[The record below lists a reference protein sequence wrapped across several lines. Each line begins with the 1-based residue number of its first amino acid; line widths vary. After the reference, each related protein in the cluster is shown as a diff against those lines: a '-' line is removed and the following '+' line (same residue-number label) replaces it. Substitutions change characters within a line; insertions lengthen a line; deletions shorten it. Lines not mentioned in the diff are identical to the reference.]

1 MCKYPIE
8 KKVDAYPSKDMFW
21 GYTVFGGVIGGALI
35 GFAFGV
41 WNGFLL
47 MLLSI
52 LIGSMIGFAVGFIPA
67 LLTGFL
73 ICKYEV
79 RSERLIDLM
88 KVFAIGSLMTSFYM
102 LLLVFIL
109 QDSSSSNTIVNLFNL
124 WKKTILWIG
133 LVGGLRSVI
142 LAKVMTP
149 KKIELG
155 QLVRYSKAD

>member
-8 KKVDAYPSKDMFW
+8 KKVDAYPSKDIFW
-21 GYTVFGGVIGGALI
+21 GYTVFGGLIGGALI

-73 ICKYEV
+73 ISKYEIRAEKLV
-79 RSERLIDLM
+79 NLI
-88 KVFAIGSLMTSFYM
+88 KIFAIGFFMTSFYM
-102 LLLVFIL
+102 LLLML
-109 QDSSSSNTIVNLFNL
+109 MSQDSSSSNTILKTFSSCRN
-124 WKKTILWIG
+124 TILWIG
-133 LVGGLRSVI
+133 LIGGISSVI
-142 LAKVMTP
+142 TAKLMIP
-149 KKIELG
+149 RK
-155 QLVRYSKAD
+155 

>member
-8 KKVDAYPSKDMFW
+8 KKVDAYPSKDIFW

-41 WNGFLL
+41 WSGFLL

-102 LLLVFIL
+102 LLLVLIL
-109 QDSSSSNTIVNLFNL
+109 QDSSSSNTILKTFSSCRN
-124 WKKTILWIG
+124 TILWIG
-133 LVGGLRSVI
+133 LIGGISSVI
-142 LAKVMTP
+142 TAKLMIP
-149 KKIELG
+149 RK
-155 QLVRYSKAD
+155 

>member
-21 GYTVFGGVIGGALI
+21 GYTVFGGLIGGALI

-102 LLLVFIL
+102 LLLVLIL
-109 QDSSSSNTIVNLFNL
+109 QDSSSSNTILKTFSSCRN
-124 WKKTILWIG
+124 TILWIG
-133 LVGGLRSVI
+133 LIGGISSVI
-142 LAKVMTP
+142 TAKLMIP
-149 KKIELG
+149 RK
-155 QLVRYSKAD
+155 

>member
-52 LIGSMIGFAVGFIPA
+52 LIGSMIGSMIGFAVGFIPA
-67 LLTGFL
+67 LLTEFF
-73 ICKYEV
+73 ISKYEV
-79 RSERLIDLM
+79 RAEKLVNLI
-88 KVFAIGSLMTSFYM
+88 KIFAIGFFMTSFYM
-102 LLLVFIL
+102 LLLML
-109 QDSSSSNTIVNLFNL
+109 MSQDSSSSNTILKTFSSCRN
-124 WKKTILWIG
+124 TILWIG
-133 LVGGLRSVI
+133 LIGGISSVI
-142 LAKVMTP
+142 TAKLMIP
-149 KKIELG
+149 RK
-155 QLVRYSKAD
+155 